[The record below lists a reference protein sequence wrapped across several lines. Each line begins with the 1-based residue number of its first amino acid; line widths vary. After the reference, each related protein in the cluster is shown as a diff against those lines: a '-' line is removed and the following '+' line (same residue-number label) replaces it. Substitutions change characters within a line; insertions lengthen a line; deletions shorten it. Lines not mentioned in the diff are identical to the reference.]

1 MFLSRRAMIKDGLL
15 AVSAG
20 MIMPPIFARAVR
32 ASQNAA
38 EEGDTWAQAAQ
49 SRTLI
54 VVQMAGG
61 NDGLNTIVP
70 LDDAHYKQAR
80 PTLALTR
87 DQVLPLN
94 SNGLYMHHMLQPLQA
109 LWSSKKLAI
118 VEGVGYEHSSL
129 SHFQAMD
136 VWQTLDLAGHGTSGW
151 LGKYVAGL
159 TDKDGH
165 PFQSLAVGTTL
176 PMALQSIN
184 APVPVLAN
192 PAQYQLAPDGGG
204 SRKAAAAPS
213 DPRLQALLKLYN
225 TYPQSAPYAALL
237 RPTAE
242 MFVQGS
248 TQLATAVSQYTAQAQ
263 YDPADGFA
271 QGLKVLAEVIVNDLG
286 LRVGYVTLGGFDT
299 HSDQSKR
306 QDTLLAKL
314 ASGLTA
320 FYQDLT
326 AHGKANNVVVMT
338 WSEFGRRVNENASLG
353 TDHGTAAPLFV
364 LGEAVNG
371 GLYGA
376 PPDLT
381 DLDENHNLKS
391 PVDFRSVYA
400 TVLNWLGAPASVILN
415 GSFTDEGFL
424 PAGS

>member
-49 SRTLI
+49 NRTLI

-94 SNGLYMHHMLQPLQA
+94 SHGLYMHRMLQPLQA

-165 PFQSLAVGTTL
+165 PFQSLAGGAT
-176 PMALQSIN
+176 PPK
-184 APVPVLAN
+184 APPF
-192 PAQYQLAPDGGG
+192 
-204 SRKAAAAPS
+204 R
-213 DPRLQALLKLYN
+213 
-225 TYPQSAPYAALL
+225 
-237 RPTAE
+237 
-242 MFVQGS
+242 QGS
-248 TQLATAVSQYTAQAQ
+248 GAV
-263 YDPADGFA
+263 PG
-271 QGLKVLAEVIVNDLG
+271 
-286 LRVGYVTLGGFDT
+286 
-299 HSDQSKR
+299 QSG
-306 QDTLLAKL
+306 QIL
-314 ASGLTA
+314 
-320 FYQDLT
+320 
-326 AHGKANNVVVMT
+326 
-338 WSEFGRRVNENASLG
+338 
-353 TDHGTAAPLFV
+353 P
-364 LGEAVNG
+364 
-371 GLYGA
+371 GA
-376 PPDLT
+376 PRGGRPRRGKRT
-381 DLDENHNLKS
+381 
-391 PVDFRSVYA
+391 
-400 TVLNWLGAPASVILN
+400 G
-415 GSFTDEGFL
+415 G
-424 PAGS
+424 